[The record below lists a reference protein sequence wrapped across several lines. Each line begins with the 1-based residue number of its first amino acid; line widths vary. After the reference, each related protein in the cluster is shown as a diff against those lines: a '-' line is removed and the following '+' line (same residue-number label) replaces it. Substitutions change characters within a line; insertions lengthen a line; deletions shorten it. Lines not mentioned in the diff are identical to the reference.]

1 MSTPAQLSD
10 YLGLVIS
17 QHNQKPKFMAWLA
30 VLIQPFVD
38 NINVLSTFPQLFD
51 IDLAVG
57 QQLDFIG
64 NNVNASRQLKQ
75 TINGTSQLDD
85 STFRLLLKAV
95 IALNHWD
102 GTVPGAYAIWAIV
115 FAGQPFQIL
124 IQDNQDMSM
133 FFVFINPV
141 LSTLVLA
148 MITNGYFDLRP
159 AGVLM
164 RGYFMPSVP
173 GIPVFGW
180 GIENDTVAGWGHG
193 AWIAPLHS

>member
-1 MSTPAQLSD
+1 MTLAQVSD
-10 YLGLVIS
+10 YLGLVTS
-17 QHNQKPKFMAWLA
+17 EHNQRPKYIAFLTAL
-30 VLIQPFVD
+30 LQPFVD
-38 NINVLSTFPQLFD
+38 NINLVNSFPQLFD
-51 IDLAVG
+51 LDLAVG
-57 QQLDFIG
+57 QQLDFNGQWIG
-64 NNVNASRQLKQ
+64 ASRQLKK
-75 TINGTSQLDD
+75 TIGGVSQLDD
-85 STFRLLLKAV
+85 TTYRLLLKAV

-115 FAGQPFQIL
+115 FADQPFQIL

-133 FFVFINPV
+133 FFVFINPD

-148 MITNGYFDLRP
+148 LITGGYFDLRP

-164 RGYFMPSVP
+164 RGYFKPSVP

-193 AWIAPLHS
+193 AWIAPLTT

>member
-1 MSTPAQLSD
+1 MSIPVTLDS
-10 YLGLVIS
+10 YLALVTS
-17 QHNQKPKFMAWLA
+17 EHNQRPKYMATLS
-30 VLIQPFVD
+30 LYLQPMVD
-38 NINVLSTFPQLFD
+38 LQNLLNSFAGLFD
-51 IDLAVG
+51 IDFAVG

-64 NNVNASRQLKQ
+64 QWVGASRQLKQ
-75 TINGTSQLDD
+75 TINGISVLDD
-85 STFRLLLKAV
+85 NTYRILLKAV

-115 FAGQPFQIL
+115 FATEGYDIL

-133 FFVFINPV
+133 FFVFV
-141 LSTLVLA
+141 TATLSTIVLA
-148 MITNGYFDLRP
+148 LIINGYFDLRP

-173 GIPVFGW
+173 GTPVFGF

-193 AWIAPLHS
+193 AWIAPLDT